1 MNKKKIIVGIS
12 LIIAAISFIAVGVY
26 LFTTLPN
33 TEYLITVKE
42 GLTCF
47 GGFISCALGVVGL
60 IAGVGITIDDLF

>member
-12 LIIAAISFIAVGVY
+12 LIITAILFIAGGIY
-26 LFTTLPN
+26 LFSTLPN

-47 GGFISCALGVVGL
+47 GGFISCMLGVIGL
-60 IAGVGITIDDLF
+60 IVGVGMIIDDLF